1 MKTETTISGARGT
14 KLMKASGVDT
24 SSIQPSGY
32 SAKSNL
38 DNSKVGGGQNNLG
51 HSISGATTPKGK

>member
-24 SSIQPSGY
+24 SSIQPKGY
-32 SAKSNL
+32 SATANL
-38 DNSKVGGGQNNLG
+38 NNSKVGGGQNNLG
-51 HSISGATTPKGK
+51 HSISGASTPKGK